1 MRLETA
7 ATHLASGGVESQADT
22 TAKVIT
28 NTSPC
33 TILFALERY
42 FVALVRYFVALERYV
57 APGYLIVRLPI
68 ELEKIKAAQITVNE
82 ETQAVPPARCVG
94 LGQYNPDFVSLRPHA
109 RARLPTRI
117 QPGHHAN
124 SVQTH

>member
-42 FVALVRYFVALERYV
+42 FVALVRYV
-57 APGYLIVRLPI
+57 APVYLIVRLPI
-68 ELEKIKAAQITVNE
+68 ELEKIKAALITVNE